1 MPQLQFPITNT
12 ENYKATIRFQTIDEP
27 DVTEELLNTISA
39 AKERLVKNDQI
50 EEQIQAIQNSGDGGG
65 DQSLINGLRAQV
77 KASPSDIKQFLGN
90 NPEDKPILADEILE
104 GNPDSQV
111 ILYLPQSVQ
120 MQDGVEYE
128 NVQLGTVG
136 GAIAAGLQSGS
147 GLLGAGLAGI
157 ADEGKSLIDGLKAG
171 LGGDAANVAALRAS
185 KYFGETATNAVRSA
199 TRTAINPNT
208 QSLFR
213 QVSLREFAFTFKMIP
228 DSPAEAEQAK
238 QIVKFFRTELYP
250 EEIESGIGVSLA
262 YKFPKKFSIRM
273 FYRGEE
279 IATRILPA
287 FLKAVNVVYNPT
299 AMAFHSDGN
308 FSETDITLTFTESRP
323 LKKKEVANSGY

>member
-27 DVTEELLNTISA
+27 DVTEELLNTLSA
-39 AKERLVKNDQI
+39 AKERVIKNDQI
-50 EEQIQAIQNSGDGGG
+50 EEQIQAIQNSGQGG
-65 DQSLINGLRAQV
+65 DRALIEGLRAQV
-77 KASPSDIKQFLGN
+77 KASSSDIKQFLGN
-90 NPEDKPILADEILE
+90 NPEDKPIFADEILE
-104 GNPDSQV
+104 GDPGNQV
-111 ILYLPQSVQ
+111 TLYLPQSVQ

-128 NVQLGTVG
+128 NVQLGIVG
-136 GAIAAGLQSGS
+136 SAIAAGVANNA
-147 GLLGAGLAGI
+147 GLLNAGIAAI
-157 ADEGKSLIDGLKAG
+157 ADEGKSLIDGLKKG
-171 LGGDAANVAALRAS
+171 LGGGAANVAALRAS
-185 KYFGETATNAVRSA
+185 KYFGETTTNAVRSA
-199 TRTAINPNT
+199 TRTSINPNT

-213 QVSLREFAFTFKMIP
+213 QVSLREFAFTFKLIP
-228 DSPAEAEQAK
+228 DSPAEEEQVK
-238 QIVKFFRTELYP
+238 NIIKFFRTELYP
-250 EEIESGIGVSLA
+250 EEVQSSIGVSLA

-273 FYRGEE
+273 FYRGQE
-279 IATRILPA
+279 IATKILPA